1 MNQRNRRYGYVRV
14 STKEQNEDRQLL
26 AMQQVGIPAACLF
39 TDKQSGKDFDRPAY
53 RRLLHVL
60 REGDLLVVKSIDR
73 LGRDYEE
80 IIEQWRCITKE
91 IKADIKVIDMPLLD
105 TTLSKDLLG
114 TFIADLVLQV
124 LSFAA
129 ENERE
134 NIRQRQREGIELA
147 KKRGA
152 FKGGVC
158 RISDEKVSHMKHL
171 LKEGVLLAKVSRIFG
186 ISRTSAYR
194 YLECGKSK
202 E

>member
-1 MNQRNRRYGYVRV
+1 MYSSLISVSVIRTLPKKYESPSREWRDVRITPEPETSFTFFAISRFTKLMLTLV
-14 STKEQNEDRQLL
+14 SAFNEFERSIVKE
-26 AMQQVGIPAACLF
+26 
-39 TDKQSGKDFDRPAY
+39 
-53 RRLLHVL
+53 
-60 REGDLLVVKSIDR
+60 
-73 LGRDYEE
+73 
-80 IIEQWRCITKE
+80 
-91 IKADIKVIDMPLLD
+91 
-105 TTLSKDLLG
+105 
-114 TFIADLVLQV
+114 
-124 LSFAA
+124 
-129 ENERE
+129 
-134 NIRQRQREGIELA
+134 RQREGIELA

>member
-1 MNQRNRRYGYVRV
+1 MY
-14 STKEQNEDRQLL
+14 
-26 AMQQVGIPAACLF
+26 F
-39 TDKQSGKDFDRPAY
+39 TDFYIKTSFSLEY
-53 RRLLHVL
+53 RDGFERLLGFE
-60 REGDLLVVKSIDR
+60 RSIVK
-73 LGRDYEE
+73 E
-80 IIEQWRCITKE
+80 
-91 IKADIKVIDMPLLD
+91 
-105 TTLSKDLLG
+105 
-114 TFIADLVLQV
+114 
-124 LSFAA
+124 
-129 ENERE
+129 
-134 NIRQRQREGIELA
+134 RQREGIELA